1 MTTLT
6 SNYKFPKPIVGADAG
21 QWGTTLNIC
30 LDMIDATFPLP
41 GVLTANNFNLS
52 NNPGTGVLGSLTFI
66 NSTVPPGQQRRWVLA
81 EDASAEV
88 GGSAGSNLSLT
99 AYNDTGGLLSTP
111 IAVNRASGA
120 VTFGNATNFTGLAT
134 FATLTAT
141 GTATFNGA
149 ATFSGAA
156 TFVNLTASGTVTGA
170 NVTATGALHSNSALS
185 VAGNSGF
192 TGSIDVSGT
201 STLRNGLTVTAG
213 LATFSG
219 GVNGA
224 TSFNSSITVAGQ
236 TNATTVVA
244 SGAIT
249 TPDLGLPSGGAV
261 TCPTGASLVCDSGG
275 NWSMTVGSAG
285 NFLLNNQNAFKPGGG
300 SWQSISDE
308 RIKTVTG
315 EYEAGLDEV
324 LQLRPVT
331 YVYKSGVDREFVGF
345 VAQDLEQI
353 MPSMVSQQKGFIDGE
368 EVSDL
373 RTVDTTE
380 LVFALC
386 NSIKTLHAKIEALET
401 ALAARKS

>member
-1 MTTLT
+1 MSNGSGTPTTHY
-6 SNYKFPKPIVGADAG
+6 NFIKPIVGASSG
-21 QWGTTLNIC
+21 TWGTTLN
-30 LDMIDATFPLP
+30 LDLDAIDATIFQQA
-41 GVLTANNFNLS
+41 GNLS
-52 NNPGTGVLGSLTFI
+52 VNSLLLTSTPGTGIIASLQFGNGSLGPTQ
-66 NSTVPPGQQRRWVLA
+66 GLRWA
-81 EDASAEV
+81 WTEDTSAEV
-88 GGSAGSNLSLT
+88 GGNAGSNFALT
-99 AYNDTGGLLSTP
+99 AYNDAGALLSTP
-111 IAVNRASGA
+111 ISVARATGL
-120 VTFGNATNFTGLAT
+120 VTFNNAATHVGLAT

-285 NFLLNNQNAFKPGGG
+285 NFLLNNQNAFKLGGG

-331 YVYKSGVDREFVGF
+331 YVYKNGPDREFVGF
-345 VAQDLEQI
+345 VAQEAEQV
-353 MPSMVSQQKGFIDGE
+353 MPGMVGLQRGFIDGE
-368 EVSDL
+368 EVDDL
-373 RTVDTTE
+373 RTLDTTE
-380 LVFALC
+380 LIFALV
-386 NSIKTLHAKIEALET
+386 NSVKQLRAEIEALK
-401 ALAARKS
+401 AR